1 MAKAISKED
10 SDLILNFF
18 SVQSLCPLRLCGD
31 LARNTTTEF
40 NMRRGGAPP
49 NMKMKCHHGLATVTI
64 RSTVDLQSASELR
77 RLIRRQQIHF
87 SSAKC

>member
-1 MAKAISKED
+1 
-10 SDLILNFF
+10 
-18 SVQSLCPLRLCGD
+18 
-31 LARNTTTEF
+31 
-40 NMRRGGAPP
+40 MRRGGAPP
-49 NMKMKCHHGLATVTI
+49 NMKMNCHHGLATVTI